1 MKELI
6 AGLVQYAD
14 MVTMLV
20 LVFALASFVH
30 YKLKFFRNAPT
41 TKVQRFLAGFSHVA
55 FPFLIFAVS
64 VAGLYYRDYVSGS
77 TMEKAYN
84 AWVILWGSLTV
95 LGIADLLIVEVSIAL
110 TGKCQIPKVLRN
122 LFQGAIL
129 LIILCLVIKF
139 IFEGEISVLLTSSA
153 ILTGILG
160 FSMQGLLSNLI
171 AGAVIHSSGRFHI
184 GDWVYIGDVNG
195 VITQINWS
203 DTWITTWTG
212 NRISVPNASVL
223 SSNVINASTPTKSAR
238 LDLSFSASYN
248 DAPHDVRQC
257 LLEAAMECEHILLDP
272 EPWAYLTSY
281 GDFAINYELR
291 VWVKDYSNFPHVKGE
306 INEAVWYKF
315 KRKGIEIPFP
325 MSGKLLDNVL
335 TAAARINQAAP
346 EQNEEIENILVDLFQ
361 SDFVKRLIPETVVPQ
376 EQLPDLFRTVASEF
390 KRVSFT
396 SGEYIFRQGEKD
408 DEALYIFIEGKLAG
422 EVRQADGKT
431 ATFAPEKGCLL
442 GEMSFLTGAA
452 RSATIKVT
460 QTSHFLKVSP
470 ATMRKLV
477 HAIPPLMDAISQL
490 AVERTQQIEA
500 SLCKTLSQEN
510 KEQIRKSIFR
520 RFWNVFVRDE

>member
-1 MKELI
+1 MKQLI
-6 AGLVQYAD
+6 AGLLEYGD
-14 MVTMLV
+14 MVIMFI

-30 YKLKFFRNAPT
+30 YKLKGFRAAPT
-41 TKVQRFLAGFSHVA
+41 TKFQRFLAGFSHIA

-64 VAGLYYRDYVSGS
+64 VAGLYYRDYGS
-77 TMEKAYN
+77 NMEKAYN

-95 LGIADLLIVEVSIAL
+95 LGIADLLVVEVSIAL

-139 IFEGEISVLLTSSA
+139 IFEGEIGVLLTSSA

-160 FSMQGLLSNLI
+160 FSMQGILSNLI

-223 SSNVINASTPTKSAR
+223 NSNVINASVPTKSAR
-238 LDLSFSASYN
+238 LDLPFSASYN
-248 DAPHDVRQC
+248 DAPHEVRQC
-257 LLEAAMECEHILLDP
+257 ILEAAQENQEVLKNPTPCVF
-272 EPWAYLTSY
+272 LTSY
-281 GDFAINYELR
+281 ADFAINYELR
-291 VWVKDYSNFPHVKGE
+291 IWIKDYANFPRVRGE

-346 EQNEEIENILVDLFQ
+346 EPSEEADATLVDLFS

-376 EQLPDLFRTVASEF
+376 EQLPDLFKTVASEF
-390 KRVSFT
+390 KRVTFAA
-396 SGEYIFRQGEKD
+396 GEYIFRQGVKD
-408 DEALYIFIEGKLAG
+408 DEALYIFVEGKLQG
-422 EVRQADGKT
+422 EVHQSDGKT
-431 ATFAPEKGCLL
+431 ATFEPQKGCLL
-442 GEMSFLTGAA
+442 GEMSFLTGST
-452 RSATIKVT
+452 RSATIQVME
-460 QTSHFLKVSP
+460 TSHFLKVSP

-500 SLCKTLSQEN
+500 SLSKTLSQE
-510 KEQIRKSIFR
+510 KTEQIRKSIFR
-520 RFWNVFVRDE
+520 RFWNVLVRE

>member
-6 AGLVQYAD
+6 AGLVEYAD
-14 MVTMLV
+14 MVTLFV
-20 LVFALASFVH
+20 LVFGLASFVH
-30 YKLKFFRNAPT
+30 YKLKSFRNAPT

-64 VAGLYYRDYVSGS
+64 VAGLYYRDYGS
-77 TMEKAYN
+77 NMEKAYN
-84 AWVILWGSLTV
+84 AWVILWGSFTM
-95 LGIADLLIVEVSIAL
+95 LGIADLLVVEISIAL

-129 LIILCLVIKF
+129 LIILCLVVKF
-139 IFEGEISVLLTSSA
+139 IFGEEISILLTSSA
-153 ILTGILG
+153 TLTGILG

-195 VITQINWS
+195 IISQINWS
-203 DTWITTWTG
+203 DTWITTLTG
-212 NRISVPNASVL
+212 NRVSVPNASVL
-223 SSNVINASTPTKSAR
+223 SSTVTNTSAPTRSSR
-238 LDLSFSASYN
+238 LDIPFSASYN
-248 DAPHDVRQC
+248 DAPHEVRQC
-257 LLEAAMECEHILLDP
+257 LLEAAQENQQVLDNP
-272 EPWAYLTSY
+272 APCVFLTTY
-281 GDFAINYELR
+281 ADFAINYELR
-291 VWVKDYSNFPHVKGE
+291 IWIKDYLNFPRVKGE

-335 TAAARINQAAP
+335 TAAARINQVAP
-346 EQNEEIENILVDLFQ
+346 EQAVETDSILVDLFK
-361 SDFVKRLIPETVVPQ
+361 SDFVKRLIPETVLPQ
-376 EQLPDLFRTVASEF
+376 EQLPELFRTVASEF

-396 SGEYIFRQGEKD
+396 SGEYIFRQGEID
-408 DEALYIFIEGKLAG
+408 DEALYVFIEGRLAG
-422 EVRQADGKT
+422 EVRQTDGKT
-431 ATFAPEKGCLL
+431 ATFEPEKGCLL
-442 GEMSFLTGAA
+442 GEMSFLTGSA

-490 AVERTQQIEA
+490 AVERTQQIEV
-500 SLCKTLSQEN
+500 SLCKTLSQEK

-520 RFWNVFVRDE
+520 RFWNVFIRDE

>member
-1 MKELI
+1 MKQLI
-6 AGLVQYAD
+6 AGLLEYAD
-14 MVTMLV
+14 MVTLFV

-30 YKLKFFRNAPT
+30 YKLKSFRNAPT
-41 TKVQRFLAGFSHVA
+41 TKLQRVLAGFSHIV

-64 VAGLYYRDYVSGS
+64 VAGLYYRDYGS
-77 TMEKAYN
+77 DMEKAYN

-95 LGIADLLIVEVSIAL
+95 LGIADLLVVEVSIAL

-122 LFQGAIL
+122 LFQGVIL

-139 IFEGEISVLLTSSA
+139 IFGEDISVLLTSSA

-203 DTWITTWTG
+203 DTWIMTWTG

-238 LDLSFSASYN
+238 LDIPFSASYN
-248 DAPHDVRQC
+248 DAPHEVRQC
-257 LLEAAMECEHILLDP
+257 LLEAAHECCEVLENP
-272 EPWAYLTSY
+272 PPCVFLTTY
-281 GDFAINYELR
+281 ADFAINYELR
-291 VWVKDYSNFPHVKGE
+291 VWVKDYSNYPAVRGE
-306 INEAVWYKF
+306 INESVWYKF

-346 EQNEEIENILVDLFQ
+346 ENNEESDGILLDLFK

-376 EQLPDLFRTVASEF
+376 EQLPELFKTVASEF
-390 KRVSFT
+390 KRVTFT
-396 SGEYIFRQGEKD
+396 MGEYIFRQGVKD
-408 DEALYIFIEGKLAG
+408 DEALYVFVDGKLYG
-422 EVRQADGKT
+422 EARQSDDKI
-431 ATFAPEKGCLL
+431 ATFEPQKGCLL
-442 GEMSFLTGAA
+442 GEMSFLTGST
-452 RSATIKVT
+452 RSATIQVME
-460 QTSHFLKVSP
+460 TSHFLKVSP
-470 ATMRKLV
+470 TTMRKLV

-490 AVERTQQIEA
+490 AVERTQQLEA
-500 SLCKTLSQEN
+500 SLCKTLTQE
-510 KEQIRKSIFR
+510 KTEQIRKSIFR
-520 RFWNVFVRDE
+520 RFWNVLTREE

>member
-1 MKELI
+1 MKQLI
-6 AGLVQYAD
+6 AGLLEYAD
-14 MVTMLV
+14 MVIMFV
-20 LVFALASFVH
+20 MVFALASFVH
-30 YKLKFFRNAPT
+30 YKLKVFRASPV
-41 TKVQRFLAGFSHVA
+41 TKMQRVLAGFSHVA
-55 FPFLIFAVS
+55 FSFLIFIAS
-64 VAGLYYRDYVSGS
+64 IAGLYYRDCGNYP
-77 TMEKAYN
+77 AYN
-84 AWVILWGSLTV
+84 AWIILWGSLTL
-95 LGIADLLIVEVSIAL
+95 LGIVDLLIVEISIAL

-129 LIILCLVIKF
+129 LIIFCLVVKF
-139 IFEGEISVLLTSSA
+139 IFGQDISVLLTSSA

-171 AGAVIHSSGRFHI
+171 AGAVIHSSGRFNI

-223 SSNVINASTPTKSAR
+223 SSNVINASAPTKSAR
-238 LDLSFSASYN
+238 LDLPFSASYN
-248 DAPHDVRQC
+248 DAPHEVRQC
-257 LLEAAMECEHILLDP
+257 LLEAAAESPHILP
-272 EPWAYLTSY
+272 NPPPCVFLTTY
-281 GDFAINYELR
+281 ADFAINYELR
-291 VWVKDYSNFPHVKGE
+291 VWLKDFSDSPRVRGE

-346 EQNEEIENILVDLFQ
+346 EPNEESDAILVDLFK

-376 EQLPDLFRTVASEF
+376 EQLPELFKTVASEF
-390 KRVSFT
+390 KRVTFAT
-396 SGEYIFRQGEKD
+396 GEHIFRQGVKD
-408 DEALYIFIEGKLAG
+408 DESLYIFIDGKLQG
-422 EVRQADGKT
+422 EVHQSDQKT
-431 ATFAPEKGCLL
+431 ATFEPQKGCLL
-442 GEMSFLTGAA
+442 GEMSFLTGST
-452 RSATIKVT
+452 RSATIKVME
-460 QTSHFLKVSP
+460 TSHFLKVSP

-500 SLCKTLSQEN
+500 SLSKTLTQE
-510 KEQIRKSIFR
+510 KTEQIRKSIFR
-520 RFWNVFVRDE
+520 RFWNVLVREE

>member
-1 MKELI
+1 MQQLI
-6 AGLVQYAD
+6 AGLLEYAD
-14 MVTMLV
+14 MVLMFV
-20 LVFALASFVH
+20 LIFALASLAH
-30 YKLKFFRNAPT
+30 YKMKPFRT
-41 TKVQRFLAGFSHVA
+41 TPVTKSQRILSALSHVV
-55 FPFLIFAVS
+55 FPFIIFVAS
-64 VAGLYYRDYVSGS
+64 LAGLYYRDCGTYP
-77 TMEKAYN
+77 AYN
-84 AWVILWGSLTV
+84 AWVILWGALTF
-95 LGIADLLIVEVSIAL
+95 LILLDILVIETSIAL
-110 TGKCQIPKVLRN
+110 TGKCHIPKVLRN
-122 LFQGAIL
+122 LVQGTIFS
-129 LIILCLVIKF
+129 IIFCLVLRF
-139 IFEGEISVLLTSSA
+139 IFKYDITVLLTSSA

-160 FSMQGLLSNLI
+160 FSMQGIFSNVI
-171 AGAVIHSSGRFHI
+171 AGAVIHSSGRFNI

-212 NRISVPNASVL
+212 NRVSVPNATVL
-223 SSNVINASTPTKSAR
+223 SSTIVNASAPLRSAR
-238 LDLSFSASYN
+238 LDLPFSASYD
-248 DAPHDVRQC
+248 DAPHEVRQC
-257 LLEAAMECEHILLDP
+257 LLEAAMECEHILPDP
-272 EPWAYLTSY
+272 APWAYLTTY

-346 EQNEEIENILVDLFQ
+346 EQNEELETILVDLFQ

-376 EQLPDLFRTVASEF
+376 EKLPDLFRTVASEF

-396 SGEYIFRQGEKD
+396 AGEHIFRQGEKD
-408 DEALYIFIEGKLAG
+408 DEALYIFIDGKLAG
-422 EVRQADGKT
+422 EVKQADGKT
-431 ATFAPEKGCLL
+431 ATFEPEKGCLL
-442 GEMSFLTGAA
+442 GEMSFLTGTA

-500 SLCKTLSQEN
+500 SLSKTLSQEK